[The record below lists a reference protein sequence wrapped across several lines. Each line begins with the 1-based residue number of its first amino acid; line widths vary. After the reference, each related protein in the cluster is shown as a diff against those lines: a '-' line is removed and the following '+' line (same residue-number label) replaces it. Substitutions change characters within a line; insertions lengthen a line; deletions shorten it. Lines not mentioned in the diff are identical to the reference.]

1 LPPAM
6 QRALILRHLQRIQQ
20 RRVLAQAPVAEAR

>member
-6 QRALILRHLQRIQQ
+6 QRALILRHLQRMQ
-20 RRVLAQAPVAEAR
+20 RRVLAQAPVADAR